1 MYQKN
6 QEAYIHEVKGKKVLY
21 LPEFDLENDM
31 VGRWRHQWPS
41 KHLKDYGV
49 DYKIHGAME
58 PIIYRPTKKELES
71 DPHRH
76 AVEIRQDMGFNTTDN
91 RAQDYMLKKLKPL
104 IDEADIVVFGRT
116 NNLFCSDA
124 FKYAKDKGK
133 VVGYEVDDLTFGKKG
148 AFRKTNKPGDKSLNE
163 YIGEHLKGA
172 DFVTVSTNYLKKEA
186 AKLRGS
192 DENVYIVKNRLD
204 LDSLEEVM
212 PEIKKPKDDEIRIG
226 WAGGKYHIDKLIK
239 MKNVFLKLHKKHGNK
254 LKFVF
259 KGFDDS
265 NMITEKEKAKL
276 KEFKDI
282 FEQNGIKYELNPYTQ
297 AGNWKDYYR
306 DLGDLKLDIFFA
318 PMKSN
323 APHEAKSE
331 LKYLE
336 AAYVG
341 APIVVPA
348 IGGHKD
354 AITHNENGMLVSPE
368 DQDRGFYKSIDD
380 LISDPEKRYRI
391 AKRARKDIKDNY
403 HVQKS
408 SEELV
413 KIFAEQLRKKRGQNN
428 G

>member
-41 KHLKDYGV
+41 KHLKEYGI

-58 PIIYRPTKKELES
+58 PIIYRPTKEELES
-71 DPHRH
+71 DPNRH
-76 AVEIRQDMGFNTTDN
+76 AVEIRQDMGFNSTDN
-91 RAQDYMLKKLKPL
+91 TAQAHMLKKMKPL

-116 NNLFCSDA
+116 NNLYCADI
-124 FKYAKDKGK
+124 FKYAKEKGK

-163 YIGEHLKGA
+163 YIGEHVKGA
-172 DFVTVSTNYLKKEA
+172 DFVTVSTPYLKKEA
-186 AKLRGS
+186 AKLRGT
-192 DENVYIVKNRLD
+192 DENIYIVKNRLD
-204 LDSLEEVM
+204 LDSLEDAM
-212 PEIKKPKDDEIRIG
+212 PEIKKPKEGEVRIG

-239 MKNVFLKLHKKHGNK
+239 MKDVFIKLHRKHGDK
-254 LKFVF
+254 LRFVF

-265 NMITEKEKAKL
+265 NMVTEREKSKL
-276 KEFKDI
+276 REFKGI
-282 FEQNGIKYELNPYTQ
+282 FEQNGIKYELNPYTK
-297 AGNWKDYYR
+297 AGDWKDYYR
-306 DLGDLKLDIFFA
+306 ELGNLKLDIFFA

-354 AITHNENGMLVSPE
+354 AVTHNENGMLISPA
-368 DQDRGFYKSIDD
+368 DQNRGFYKSIDD
-380 LISDPEKRYRI
+380 LISDPEKRYKI
-391 AKRARKDIKDNY
+391 AKRARKDIKENY
-403 HVQKS
+403 DVKKS

-413 KIFAEQLRKKRGQNN
+413 RIFTEQLRRRKTSNHG
-428 G
+428 